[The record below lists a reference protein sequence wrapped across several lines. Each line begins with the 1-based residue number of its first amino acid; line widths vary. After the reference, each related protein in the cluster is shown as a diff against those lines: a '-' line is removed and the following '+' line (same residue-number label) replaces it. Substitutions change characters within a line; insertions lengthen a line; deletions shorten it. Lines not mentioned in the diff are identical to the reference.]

1 MENFR
6 NVISVSPEGVQKGKG
21 SPYREDLPYD
31 IMIEQNKKPLLCI
44 VPIFSYVTPKGTLN
58 RGKQKG
64 SCARFC
70 ILFRS
75 RVVWLQNNYLLC
87 FYSCLREPDS
97 DFQCTQS
104 KLDHIFHNQKEKKRP
119 QSSRATT
126 WTAWVSIFQPKGF
139 WRHSHSATSLFVNTD
154 FCPGLPQLRGSSDLG
169 FLPMPTFATD
179 KLSPNGT
186 NKIHLWVLHG
196 HHAPHSLFGTVDFWR
211 ARGNSEVWETLWS
224 KVMSRTTFKKFRTSP
239 WNIS

>member
-58 RGKQKG
+58 RGKHKG

-87 FYSCLREPDS
+87 FYSCLREPDMTS
-97 DFQCTQS
+97 NLLKVHLTIYS
-104 KLDHIFHNQKEKKRP
+104 TTRKKATKLKSNHLNGL
-119 QSSRATT
+119 S
-126 WTAWVSIFQPKGF
+126 FQPKGF
-139 WRHSHSATSLFVNTD
+139 
-154 FCPGLPQLRGSSDLG
+154 
-169 FLPMPTFATD
+169 
-179 KLSPNGT
+179 
-186 NKIHLWVLHG
+186 
-196 HHAPHSLFGTVDFWR
+196 
-211 ARGNSEVWETLWS
+211 
-224 KVMSRTTFKKFRTSP
+224 
-239 WNIS
+239 